1 MSVGL
6 ERGTVQL
13 QVYDPGWANEFEQER
28 QRLLDVF
35 GNRLIAIEH
44 IGSTSVPGLSAK
56 PIIDMIAAVD
66 SFDDL
71 KGFIEPLQKLGYEY
85 MPRRMFDDR
94 KFFPKGPQSNRTH
107 HLNLVLKDDAYQWGP
122 PLLFRDYL
130 RSHEQA
136 RGQYTRLKISLAEK
150 YGDNREMYTK
160 AKDDF
165 IQRALQAACK
175 EPRLH

>member
-13 QVYDPGWANEFEQER
+13 QVYDPGWANEYEQER

-35 GNRLIAIEH
+35 GNKLIAIEH

-85 MPRRMFDDR
+85 MPQRMFDDR
-94 KFFPKGPQSNRTH
+94 KFFPKGSRSNRTH
-107 HLNLVLKDDAYQWGP
+107 HLNIVLKDDVDQWDS
-122 PLLFRDYL
+122 PLLFREYL
-130 RSHEQA
+130 RNHQDA
-136 RGQYTRLKISLAEK
+136 RDEYARLKSMLAEE
-150 YGDNREMYTK
+150 YGDSREMYTK
-160 AKDDF
+160 SKDDF
-165 IQRALQAACK
+165 IHRTIGIARQEGRV
-175 EPRLH
+175 

>member
-56 PIIDMIAAVD
+56 PIIDMIAAVE
-66 SFDDL
+66 SFNDL
-71 KGFIEPLQKLGYEY
+71 GDFIEPLQKLGYEY
-85 MPRRMFDDR
+85 MPERMFTDR
-94 KFFPKGPQSNRTH
+94 KFFPKGPRSNRTH
-107 HLNLVLKDDAYQWGP
+107 HLNLVLKSEVDQWES

-130 RSHEQA
+130 RNRQDA
-136 RGQYTRLKISLAEK
+136 RDEYAQLKSSLAQK
-150 YGDNREMYTK
+150 YGHNRENYTK
-160 AKDDF
+160 SKNDF
-165 IQRALQAACK
+165 IQHILYVARF
-175 EPRLH
+175 ED